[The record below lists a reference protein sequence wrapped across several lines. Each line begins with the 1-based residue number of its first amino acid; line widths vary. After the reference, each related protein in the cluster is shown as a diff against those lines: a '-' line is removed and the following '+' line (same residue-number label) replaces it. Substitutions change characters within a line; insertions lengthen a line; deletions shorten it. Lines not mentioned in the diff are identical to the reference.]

1 LQRSKICKKG
11 LTRKGGCGKIQKTYL
26 KSGLKNETE
35 GSAEMMRMWMMC
47 CGAAAKLL
55 SGQQAA

>member
-1 LQRSKICKKG
+1 M
-11 LTRKGGCGKIQKTYL
+11 QKTYL
-26 KSGLKNETE
+26 KSGLKIETE
-35 GSAEMMRMWMMC
+35 GRAEMMRMWMMC